1 MDEEKKDNI
10 DEEKKELDPAKES
23 YEWVQCI
30 VVALIACIL
39 IFSFFGRVIDVVG
52 HSMENSFHDGDRVI
66 TTRLA
71 GDYKQGDVVV
81 LQKDQYGPDPIIKR
95 VIAVGGQTVD
105 IDFDAGLVYVD
116 GVALDEPYTKELTYE
131 RESFDGPVYVPEGYI
146 WVMGDN
152 RNNSQD
158 SRYFAIGCVDTRC
171 VIGKV
176 VLRIWPFDAIGTAFK
191 TDAFDAE

>member
-1 MDEEKKDNI
+1 MELKKTEEEFDPV
-10 DEEKKELDPAKES
+10 KEC
-23 YEWVQCI
+23 YEWVQCV
-30 VVALIACIL
+30 VVALVACIL
-39 IFSFFGRVIDVVG
+39 LFTFFGRVIDVVG
-52 HSMENSFHDGDRVI
+52 HSMENTFQNADKVI

-81 LQKDQYGPDPIIKR
+81 LQKDNYDQKPIIKR
-95 VIAVGGQTVD
+95 VIAVGGQTID
-105 IDFDAGLVYVD
+105 IDFEAGIVYID
-116 GVALDEPYTKELTYE
+116 GEPLIEPYVKELTYE
-131 RESFDGPVYVPEGYI
+131 RESFSGPVYVPEGSI

-176 VLRIWPFDAIGTAFK
+176 VLRLWPLNKIGRAFTTDIFD
-191 TDAFDAE
+191 

>member
-1 MDEEKKDNI
+1 MDEEKNEI
-10 DEEKKELDPAKES
+10 EEFDPVKEC

-39 IFSFFGRVIDVVG
+39 LFSFFGRVIDVIG
-52 HSMENSFHDGDRVI
+52 HSMENSFHDGDKVI

-71 GDYKQGDVVV
+71 GDYRQGDVVV
-81 LQKDQYGPDPIIKR
+81 LHKDGYGSEPLIKR

-105 IDFDAGLVYVD
+105 IDFDAGIVYVD
-116 GVALDEPYTKELTYE
+116 GEALDEPYTKELTYE
-131 RESFDGPVYVPEGYI
+131 RENFSGPVYVPEGCI

-152 RNNSQD
+152 RNNSLD

-176 VLRIWPFDAIGTAFK
+176 VLRIWPLSKIGAAFR
-191 TDAFDAE
+191 TDAFREG